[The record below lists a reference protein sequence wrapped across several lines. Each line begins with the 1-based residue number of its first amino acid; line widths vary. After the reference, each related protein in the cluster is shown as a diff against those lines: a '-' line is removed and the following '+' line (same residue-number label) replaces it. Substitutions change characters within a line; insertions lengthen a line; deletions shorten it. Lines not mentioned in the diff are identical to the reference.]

1 MYFIT
6 DDIDEPD
13 FLVLKAADRFHCI
26 RHSGEIALSDGTT
39 MVLVIF
45 VVRRV
50 SSGLF
55 DMFVV
60 NKFFR
65 QNRTTNHTLMSK
77 KDIPADD
84 IDQVASNTSSTFA
97 LGLKLK
103 GGTDIRWDEF
113 DLSNATGTEEQIE
126 RIKRW
131 GKLRNIKVADSNV

>member
-26 RHSGEIALSDGTT
+26 LHSGEIALADGTT

-103 GGTDIRWDEF
+103 GGTDIRWDEL
-113 DLSNATGTEEQIE
+113 DLSNATGREEQIE

-131 GKLRNIKVADSNV
+131 GKLRNIKAGNPNS